1 MLRMLSQEG
10 FRLALKNKT
19 VQNTD
24 KDGNTK
30 RAQLADVY
38 LTSHNRGQYLGGIA
52 MLPNLP
58 VPEGVYNLYQG
69 LGVEPASG
77 NATPALKHHPQ
88 GYL

>member
-30 RAQLADVY
+30 RVQLADAY
-38 LTSHNRGQYLGGIA
+38 LASHKNR
-52 MLPNLP
+52 
-58 VPEGVYNLYQG
+58 E
-69 LGVEPASG
+69 
-77 NATPALKHHPQ
+77 
-88 GYL
+88 